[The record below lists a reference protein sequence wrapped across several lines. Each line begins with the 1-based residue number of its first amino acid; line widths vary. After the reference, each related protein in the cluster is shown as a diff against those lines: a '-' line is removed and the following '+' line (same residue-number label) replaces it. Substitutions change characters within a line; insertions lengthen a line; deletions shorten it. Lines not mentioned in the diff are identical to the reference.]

1 MKKILMNSG
10 TKAIKLPSEVWKKAG
25 WKLKDEVE
33 LTICENDTCKG
44 KNEKWNSISIDR
56 VEDLVK
62 YEEDY
67 PYKEEQDE

>member
-1 MKKILMNSG
+1 MKYILMNTG
-10 TKAIKLPSEVWKKAG
+10 TKAINLPSEVWKEAG
-25 WKLKDEVE
+25 WDLKDEVE